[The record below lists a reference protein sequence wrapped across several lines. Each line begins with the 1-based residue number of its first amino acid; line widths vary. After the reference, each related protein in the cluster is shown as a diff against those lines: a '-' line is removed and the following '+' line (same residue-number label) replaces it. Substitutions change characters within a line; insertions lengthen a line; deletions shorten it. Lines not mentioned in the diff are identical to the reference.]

1 MPSGSASRTS
11 SPFVWLRRS
20 TIQATAVN
28 CITGGA
34 PEYGQIP
41 LSFDRDRD
49 ALQAAYDT
57 TGVIDPK
64 DLRLVWIK
72 NTLELEYLW
81 ASEAMMPEVEANPN
95 LEIVAPSQDIPFD
108 AQGNMVM
115 EWPKRW
121 ADKEAHPHDPLRDV
135 RETLLCSARFRVGGA
150 YQPSPYRLP

>member
-1 MPSGSASRTS
+1 MRI
-11 SPFVWLRRS
+11 FVRDLTPETEGNAIGIGFADYTTTRLVKKIDIR
-20 TIQATAVN
+20 ATAVN

-57 TGVIDPK
+57 SGVLDPM

-81 ASEAMMPEVEANPN
+81 ASEAMMSEVKATPN
-95 LEIVAPSQDIPFD
+95 LEVVSPLQEIPVD
-108 AQGNMVM
+108 ALGNMVM
-115 EWPKRW
+115 EWPRRW
-121 ADKEAHPHDPLRDV
+121 AE
-135 RETLLCSARFRVGGA
+135 
-150 YQPSPYRLP
+150 